1 MLKLLSLIYKNSP
14 EIYYHGERVGKV
26 VQLFL
31 EYAGIKKEIIEKAA
45 LAAKIH
51 DIGKAMIPIHILKK
65 EKQGIQLSEEEEKI
79 WKKHPEYGLKVL
91 NKYYNNIY
99 DDEIIISS
107 IISHHERYDGNGYPK
122 RIKGNENYHTTYV
135 ISLINQID
143 NLVRKH
149 KLSIKQAINKID
161 AGYDNVDKYW
171 LDLFKQFIKNKE
183 NLAKVEEIL
192 MLQ

>member
-65 EKQGIQLSEEEEKI
+65 EKEGIKLFQEEEKI
-79 WKKHPEYGLKVL
+79 WKKHPEYGVMVL
-91 NKYYNNIY
+91 NKYYKNIY
-99 DDEIIISS
+99 DNEIIVSAIL
-107 IISHHERYDGNGYPK
+107 SHHERYDGNGYPK
-122 RIKGNENYHTTYV
+122 RIKGNENYQTTYV

-143 NLVRKH
+143 NLIRKH

-161 AGYDNVDKYW
+161 EDYGNIDPYW
-171 LDLFKQFIKNKE
+171 IDMFKEYLKDKE
-183 NLAKVEEIL
+183 NRTKVEEII
-192 MLQ
+192 MA

>member
-1 MLKLLSLIYKNSP
+1 MLKLLSLIHKNSP
-14 EIYYHGERVGKV
+14 EIYYHGDRVSKV
-26 VQLFL
+26 VEIFL
-31 EYAGIKKEIIEKAA
+31 GYAGIKREIIEKAV

-51 DIGKAMIPIHILKK
+51 DIGKVMIPTHLLKK
-65 EKQGIQLSEEEEKI
+65 EKEVIQFSEEEEKV

-149 KLSIKQAINKID
+149 KLSIKEAINKID
-161 AGYDNVDKYW
+161 ADYGNVDPYW
-171 LDLFKQFIKNKE
+171 IDMFKEYLKDKE
-183 NLAKVEEIL
+183 NITKVETIL
-192 MLQ
+192 MG

>member
-65 EKQGIQLSEEEEKI
+65 EKQGIQFSEEEEKV

-107 IISHHERYDGNGYPK
+107 ILSHHERYDGEGFPNK
-122 RIKGNENYHTTYV
+122 IKKYTNYQTTYV
-135 ISLINQID
+135 ISMIDQID
-143 NLVRKH
+143 NLVRK
-149 KLSIKQAINKID
+149 KKNTIEEAIKKID
-161 AGYDNVDKYW
+161 ENYGNVDPYW
-171 LDLFKQFIKNKE
+171 ISMFKRFIKDKE
-183 NLAKVEEIL
+183 NLTKVEKIL
-192 MLQ
+192 NG